1 MRRSSLRSPS
11 LLRRVPAHW
20 IAWLGLASA
29 AALSPGCRKQ
39 APVEARASG
48 EASQKPTPEPASAQ
62 TPPEPPPAPAEAPF
76 EVQTETFADVRIL
89 RYRVP
94 GFEDLDLQHKQLL
107 YYLYEAALSGRDI
120 VWDQNYR
127 ENLTIRR
134 MLEALVRQPPE
145 NPDDPQ
151 WQSFLVYAKRVWF
164 SNGIHH
170 HYSTKKILPEF
181 TPEWLQGRLEVAPPS
196 SLPLAQGETVAAF
209 FQRLKPILFDPE
221 VDGKRVNLDPE
232 ADLIATS
239 ATNYYGPGVT
249 QRDVEKFYAKKIDR
263 KDPTPISWGLNS
275 QLVKEGGK
283 LVERTWK
290 VGGMYGPAIERIV
303 GWLEKAVTVAENDR
317 QKLALEKLVEYYRTG
332 DLATFDAYSVAWV
345 QDTAS
350 RVDVVNGFIEVYGDP
365 MGYRGAFESVV
376 SFRDEEATRRIA
388 AISEQAQWF
397 EQHSPIPDPYKKENV
412 QGISAKVITVVVE
425 SGDAAPATP
434 IGINL
439 PNANWIRVQHGSKS
453 VNLGNIVAAY
463 EEARKTSGVIEEF
476 AYAPEEIARQKQ
488 HGRLADTLHTDL
500 HEVIGHASGKL
511 RDGVGTPKEMLKN
524 YGSTIEE
531 ARADLVA
538 LYYALD
544 PKLVEIGV
552 MDDLDVGRTA
562 YEGYIR
568 NGLMIQLARLELG
581 ERLEESHMRNRQLV
595 AKWVY
600 EQGRADDVIE
610 RKERDG
616 KTFFVVRDFDALR
629 SLFGE
634 LLAEVQRIT
643 SEGDFAAA
651 KALVEGYGVEVD
663 PDLHREVKERYAK
676 LNIAPYAGFIQPK
689 LVPELRDGEIV
700 DVRIEYPAD
709 FMGQMLEYG
718 EKYAFLAP

>member
-1 MRRSSLRSPS
+1 MP
-11 LLRRVPAHW
+11 PAE
-20 IAWLGLASA
+20 
-29 AALSPGCRKQ
+29 
-39 APVEARASG
+39 V
-48 EASQKPTPEPASAQ
+48 
-62 TPPEPPPAPAEAPF
+62 TPPPTERPF

-94 GFEDLDLQHKQLL
+94 GFETLELRHKQLL

-120 VWDQNYR
+120 IWDQNHR
-127 ENLTIRR
+127 ENLTIRK
-134 MLEALVRQPPE
+134 MLEALVRHPPS
-145 NPDDPQ
+145 DPADPE
-151 WQSFLVYAKRVWF
+151 WQAFLVYAKRVWF

-170 HYSTKKILPEF
+170 HYSTKKIVPTF
-181 TPEWLQGRLEVAPPS
+181 SPEWLQGRLEVTPPS
-196 SLPLAQGETVAAF
+196 ALPLAEGETVAAF
-209 FQRLKPILFDPE
+209 FQRLEPILFDLQ
-221 VDGKRVNLDPE
+221 VDAKRVNLDPE
-232 ADLIATS
+232 ADLITTS
-239 ATNYYGPGVT
+239 ANNYYGEGVT
-249 QRDVEKFYAKKIDR
+249 QRDVEAFYAKKIDR
-263 KDPTPISWGLNS
+263 KDPTPVSWGLNS
-275 QLVKEGGK
+275 QLAKVDGK

-290 VGGMYGPAIERIV
+290 IGGMYGPAIERIV
-303 GWLEKAVTVAENDR
+303 EWLGKAVTVAESEP
-317 QKLALEKLVEYYRTG
+317 QKLALEKLIEYYRTG
-332 DLATFDAYSVAWV
+332 DLAIFDEYSVAWV
-345 QDTAS
+345 KDTDS
-350 RVDVVNGFIEVYGDP
+350 LVDVVNGFIEVYGDP

-376 SFRDEEATRRIA
+376 SFRDMEATRRIA
-388 AISEQAQWF
+388 AISQQAKWF
-397 EQHSPIPDPYKKENV
+397 EQHSPIPDAYKKEDV

-425 SGDAAPATP
+425 SGDAAPSTP

-439 PNANWIRVQHGSKS
+439 PNANWIRTRHGSKS

-463 EEARKTSGVIEEF
+463 EEARKSSGVIEEF
-476 AYAPEEIARQKQ
+476 AFSQEEIDRQKR

-511 RDGVGTPKEMLKN
+511 REGVGTPKEMLKN

-552 MDDLDVGRTA
+552 MDDLAVGRTA

-581 ERLEESHMRNRQLV
+581 DQLEESHMRNRQLV

-600 EQGRADDVIE
+600 EQGQAEKVIE
-610 RKERDG
+610 RVQRDG

-629 SLFGE
+629 TSFGK
-634 LLAEVQRIT
+634 LLSEIQRIT

-663 PDLHREVKERYAK
+663 PELHREVKERYAK

-689 LVPELRDGEIV
+689 LIPELRDGEIV
-700 DVRIEYPAD
+700 DVRIEYPDD
-709 FMGQMLEYG
+709 FTAQMLEYG
-718 EKYAFLAP
+718 ENYAFLAP